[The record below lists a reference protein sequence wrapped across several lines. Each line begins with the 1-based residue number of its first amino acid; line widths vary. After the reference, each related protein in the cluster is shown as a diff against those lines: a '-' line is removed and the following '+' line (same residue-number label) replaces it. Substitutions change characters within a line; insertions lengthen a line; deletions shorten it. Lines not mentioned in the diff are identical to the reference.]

1 VSLGFALQINPDN
14 IFQEKSMHR
23 RFIRLIVAI
32 ALALPSL
39 IGFAQ
44 DAATLE
50 VDKKII
56 ENEKEHSE
64 VMQNLE
70 YLTDMI
76 GPRLTGSDALKR
88 AHEWGRQRFA
98 DYGCMNAHSESW
110 AFGLG
115 WSRGT
120 ATGRILEPNGLPLT
134 LASYGWAPGTQGTV
148 SGELMY
154 VNATKVEDLEKY
166 RGQLQG
172 KFVITR
178 PPADLTRP
186 FGPPLEV
193 AQGRPGAPNPPA
205 AASPQPNAARPPEQS
220 PPAQPARPPLNFE
233 QMRQFREKMTQ
244 FFKEEGVLVSIS
256 DSAKDH
262 GLLNM
267 GGLGGRDPKAP
278 LIPSVFV
285 THENYTLLWRL
296 LERKQKV
303 VLEMNISNS
312 FTSSPVEAY
321 NTVAEIRGTEK
332 PDEVVILG
340 GHLDSWDL
348 GTGTT
353 DNGTGTMAI
362 LEACRV
368 LNAVGAR
375 PKRTIRFIFFEGEE
389 EGLLGSKA
397 YHEAH
402 KGEMGKVSAVL
413 VMDIGTGRLR
423 GIALQGRDDVRPT
436 MAAILAPVNDL
447 GLQEIS
453 LRNQGGTDH
462 LSFLPSGVPAFAF
475 IQDPVEYGKTHHSQS
490 DTFDKAMKDDLIQAS
505 SVLAVAAYNL
515 AQLPDLLPHRIPPTP
530 SPAPAAMPNSRPA
543 ADPPQK
549 R

>member
-1 VSLGFALQINPDN
+1 MHRRLICMTGAILFALQP
-14 IFQEKSMHR
+14 F
-23 RFIRLIVAI
+23 
-32 ALALPSL
+32 

-56 ENEKEHSE
+56 ENVKDHSE

-76 GPRLTGSDALKR
+76 GPRLTGSDRLRR
-88 AHEWGRQRFA
+88 AEEWSRQRFT
-98 DYGCMNAHSESW
+98 DYGCVNAHSESLP
-110 AFGLG
+110 FGLG

-120 ATGRILEPNGLPLT
+120 ATGRILEPNGIPLT
-134 LASYGWAPGTQGTV
+134 MASYGWAPGTQGTV
-148 SGELMY
+148 TGEVVY
-154 VNATKVEDLEKY
+154 VDAPKLEDLEKY
-166 RGQLQG
+166 RGQLRG

-186 FGPPLEV
+186 FGPPPEV
-193 AQGRPGAPNPPA
+193 MQGRPGAPNGPAVGPQQPPTPRPPDQA
-205 AASPQPNAARPPEQS
+205 APTPQPAPTPRP
-220 PPAQPARPPLNFE
+220 RMNYE
-233 QMRQFREKMTQ
+233 QMRLLREKTTR
-244 FFKEEGVLVSIS
+244 FFKDEGVLVSIS
-256 DSAKDH
+256 DSGKDH

-267 GGLGGRDPKAP
+267 GGLDGKDPNAP
-278 LIPSVFV
+278 VIPSVFV
-285 THENYTLLWRL
+285 THENYTMLWRL
-296 LERKQKV
+296 LEQKRKV

-312 FTSSPVEAY
+312 FTSSSLDAA
-321 NTVAEIRGTEK
+321 NTVAEIRGSEK

-353 DNGTGTMAI
+353 DNGTGTMSI

-368 LNAVGAR
+368 LNAVGAKPR
-375 PKRTIRFIFFEGEE
+375 RTIRFIFFEGEE

-402 KGEMGKVSAVL
+402 KNEMGKVSAVL

-423 GIALQGRDDVRPT
+423 GIALQGRDDVRST
-436 MAAILAPVNDL
+436 MAAALAPLNDL
-447 GLQEIS
+447 GLQEIN

-475 IQDPVEYGKTHHSQS
+475 IQDPAEYGKTHHSQS
-490 DTFDKAMKDDLIQAS
+490 DTFDKAKKDDLIQAS
-505 SVLAVAAYNL
+505 TVLAVAAYNI
-515 AQLPDLLPHRIPPTP
+515 AQLPDLLPHRVPPP
-530 SPAPAAMPNSRPA
+530 PPAPAAVATASKPPA
-543 ADPPQK
+543 APAK
-549 R
+549 ER

>member
-1 VSLGFALQINPDN
+1 MHRRLIPLTVLIVFALQP
-14 IFQEKSMHR
+14 F
-23 RFIRLIVAI
+23 LC
-32 ALALPSL
+32 
-39 IGFAQ
+39 FAQ
-44 DAATLE
+44 DTATLE
-50 VDKKII
+50 IDKKII
-56 ENEKEHSE
+56 ENVKEHSE

-76 GPRLTGSDALKR
+76 GPRLTGSDTLKR
-88 AHEWGRQRFA
+88 AHEWSRQRFA
-98 DYGCMNAHSESW
+98 DYGCVNAHSESW

-120 ATGRILEPNGLPLT
+120 ATGRILEPNGIPLT
-134 LASYGWAPGTQGTV
+134 LASFGWAPGTQGTV
-148 SGELMY
+148 TGELMY
-154 VNATKVEDLEKY
+154 VNATKMEDLEKY
-166 RGQLQG
+166 RGQLRG
-172 KFVITR
+172 KFILAR

-186 FGPPLEV
+186 FGPPPEV
-193 AQGRPGAPNPPA
+193 MQGRPATPNPPA
-205 AASPQPNAARPPEQS
+205 AAQPQGPTPKPSEPGA
-220 PPAQPARPPLNFE
+220 PAQPARPPMNYE
-233 QMRQFREKMTQ
+233 QMRLLREKMTQ

-267 GGLGGRDPKAP
+267 GGLGGRDPKSP

-285 THENYTLLWRL
+285 THENYTMLWRL

-303 VLEMNISNS
+303 VLEMNISNA
-312 FTSSPVEAY
+312 FTSSPVEDY

-368 LNAVGAR
+368 LNAVGAK
-375 PKRTIRFIFFEGEE
+375 PKRTIRFIFFAGEE

-397 YHEAH
+397 YHDAH
-402 KGEMGKVSAVL
+402 QSEMAKVSAVL
-413 VMDIGTGRLR
+413 VMDTGTGRLR
-423 GIALQGRDDVRPT
+423 GIALQGRDDVRST

-490 DTFDKAMKDDLIQAS
+490 DTFDKAKNDDLIQAS
-505 SVLAVAAYNL
+505 TVLAVAAYNI
-515 AQLPDLLPHRIPPTP
+515 AQLPDLLPHRIPPP
-530 SPAPAAMPNSRPA
+530 PVPAQVAASNSKPA
-543 ADPPQK
+543 ADPPKQ